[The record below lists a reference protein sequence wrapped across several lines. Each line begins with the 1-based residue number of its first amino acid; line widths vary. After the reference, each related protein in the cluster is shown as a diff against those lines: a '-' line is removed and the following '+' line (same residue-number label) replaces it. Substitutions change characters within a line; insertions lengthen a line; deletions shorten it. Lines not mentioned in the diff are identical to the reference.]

1 MKEKIHSID
10 VRIHHRICDTQK
22 HLVQGKGNLMNEYI
36 KQMTSIELVLKV
48 RKRFQVSFKIN
59 LIDVGF
65 EQRTSDEGKDA
76 FYRSENSSQNL

>member
-1 MKEKIHSID
+1 MKKILHSID
-10 VRIHHRICDTQK
+10 VRIHHRICDTKK

-36 KQMTSIELVLKV
+36 NEVTSIELVLMV
-48 RKRFQVSFKIN
+48 IKRFQVSFKIN

-65 EQRTSDEGKDA
+65 EQRTLDEGKHA